1 MPYKDNSEL
10 PSSVKDNLPDS
21 AQTMYRDVFNSAWEG
36 TCKDSSNKDEC
47 AAKVAWGTVHKNF
60 HKDAEGKWVSNKS
73 LITDFSLTITK
84 ATYDKVTGERRW
96 AGTLSDTA
104 KDTYGEK
111 MSLQLFQDFINHITN
126 GDPIP
131 DPFQTDYYKGGMPYV
146 SLAHYPDLNGK
157 AVLGDTT
164 DLYIDGKQL
173 KAKGTFNDTPLGRA
187 AFNSVCKSLY
197 DNTEKDK
204 QPVRLSIG
212 FLDMGH
218 AHGDQEFVR
227 NSITDVCPMCL
238 KGFGDKEYRSGYLIH
253 EALTRVPVN
262 PRTEIVAEVNKSM
275 ADEIKTRLDDATS
288 IVGEELAE
296 EVEKEASTMVGKSD
310 VMVIKAEDVHC
321 EDCGVPVEK
330 ADNSAQDDQKARS
343 EKYGIAVLPQGH
355 LTKPGQWK
363 DVPDSEWGDPVNYRY
378 PMPDKAH
385 AANAAS
391 RFGQEG
397 ESYKGKDTVGS
408 RIKAREK
415 ALGVEA
421 VKTEE
426 KKSKVVEKT
435 ISLDANG
442 AIVGDVLHPSGM
454 PNAQADSPKD
464 MADKVKEQ
472 QETMIPAWATDILN
486 MLRQLMGQKAPES
499 GVYAKDSTVEEI
511 MAIHPLQTYIDEL
524 TSVYTKCCSS
534 KEMDK
539 TQKLQSIQEAFS
551 KLGEGIKKGIA
562 ELPDYPQ
569 PEISTEMKSSVMIA
583 EAVSKAVATQ
593 LQPLVDQVSLIT
605 QQMGT
610 ERGTRSVVASI
621 PQRRS
626 IDPTLVQQSQSQAPG
641 PKSVTPKLHDLIQ
654 KTLGP
659 GN

>member
-10 PSSVKDNLPDS
+10 PSSVKDNLPDN
-21 AQTMYRDVFNSAWEG
+21 AQTMFRDVFNSAWEG

-47 AAKVAWGTVHKNF
+47 ASKVAWGTVHKNF
-60 HKDAEGKWVSNKS
+60 HKDTDGKWVSNKS

-104 KDTYGEK
+104 KDSYGEK

-164 DLYIDGKQL
+164 DLYVDGKQL

-187 AFNSVCKSLY
+187 AFNAVCKSLY

-218 AHGDQEFVR
+218 AHGDQEFIR

-288 IVGEELAE
+288 IVGEELAK

-310 VMVIKAEDVHC
+310 VLVIKAE
-321 EDCGVPVEK
+321 ETPASVE
-330 ADNSAQDDQKARS
+330 
-343 EKYGIAVLPQGH
+343 
-355 LTKPGQWK
+355 
-363 DVPDSEWGDPVNYRY
+363 
-378 PMPDKAH
+378 
-385 AANAAS
+385 
-391 RFGQEG
+391 
-397 ESYKGKDTVGS
+397 
-408 RIKAREK
+408 
-415 ALGVEA
+415 
-421 VKTEE
+421 
-426 KKSKVVEKT
+426 VEKT

-454 PNAQADSPKD
+454 PNTQADSPED

-486 MLRQLMGQKAPES
+486 MLRQLMGQKSPES
-499 GVYAKDSTVEEI
+499 GVYTKDSTVEEI

-524 TSVYTKCCSS
+524 TSVYTKCCSN

-610 ERGTRSVVASI
+610 ERGTRSVAASI

-626 IDPTLVQQSQSQAPG
+626 IDPTLVQQSQLQAPG